1 MIYIELFCTFFI
13 IGIFTF
19 GGGYA
24 MLSLI
29 QSEVVVNHGWLT
41 AEQFTDIVAVS
52 QMTPGPIGINSATY
66 VGYSVTNGM
75 GYSHFASVCGS
86 LVATLA
92 VVLPSFIIVLTICRL
107 FMKFRKSSLFAS
119 MMKTL
124 RPVVIGMIAAAAGI
138 LVTGENFFHWSSW
151 FLFCGAFVCCQWLKT
166 NPIYVIIAG
175 GVIGLLIY

>member
-1 MIYIELFCTFFI
+1 MIYVELFCTFFI

-29 QSEVVVNHGWLT
+29 QNEVVVNHGWLT
-41 AEQFTDIVAVS
+41 AGQFTDIVAVS

-66 VGYSVTNGM
+66 VGYSVTSGM
-75 GYSHFASVCGS
+75 GYSHAACVCGS

-92 VVLPSFIIVLTICRL
+92 VVLPSFIIVLTVCRL
-107 FMKFRKSSLFAS
+107 YIKFRKNTMFAS

-138 LVTGENFFHWSSW
+138 LVTKENFFHWSSW
-151 FLFCGAFVCCQWLKT
+151 VLFAGAFFFCYRLKT
-166 NPIYVIIAG
+166 NPVWIIIAG